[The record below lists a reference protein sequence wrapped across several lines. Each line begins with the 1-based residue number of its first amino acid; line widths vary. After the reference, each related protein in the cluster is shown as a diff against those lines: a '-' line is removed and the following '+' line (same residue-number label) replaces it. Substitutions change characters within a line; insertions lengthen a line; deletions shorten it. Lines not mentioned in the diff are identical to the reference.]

1 MSGTCVNLVRSDAL
15 SLLTA
20 DYVLELLAE
29 ATPLGAIALLTCI
42 LTTSISL
49 LWLSPSPVAA
59 QTSQSDATP
68 TELRGIWLT
77 NIDSDV
83 LFSKAKL
90 AAGIARLKRMNFN
103 TIYPT
108 VLNGGYTLYP
118 SNVAEAVI
126 GTALDPEP
134 GLQNRDMLAEAIA
147 EGHRQ
152 GLAVIPWL
160 EFGLMLPGESS
171 IAKTHPDWIAQRA
184 DGSEVWLEGGR
195 IERRWLSPF
204 HPQVRQFLTAIVAEI
219 AANYDVDGI
228 QFDDHLGLPVDFGYD
243 DYTVKLYQSEHSGK
257 RPPTDH
263 TDPGWVRW
271 RANKISNLTAQLFH
285 TVKAL
290 KPDCVFSLSPNPQ
303 EFAYATYLQ
312 DWSRW
317 ENLGYVEEL
326 IVQVYRSDLPRFVS
340 ELRHPTVQR
349 ARGHVPT
356 GIGILAGLK
365 GRDVPMKQI
374 VEQVET
380 VRKEGLGGV
389 SLFFYETLGNRD
401 RQFTQLFA
409 KPARR
414 RPKP

>member
-1 MSGTCVNLVRSDAL
+1 MHFPPTLKHRRWVAIAIASLF
-15 SLLTA
+15 SLLLTLYFPTTA
-20 DYVLELLAE
+20 
-29 ATPLGAIALLTCI
+29 T
-42 LTTSISL
+42 
-49 LWLSPSPVAA
+49 A
-59 QTSQSDATP
+59 QTNAPATVP
-68 TELRGIWLT
+68 PTAPATEVTELRGVWLT

-90 AAGIARLKRMNFN
+90 KAGIARLKRMNFN
-103 TIYPT
+103 TIYPV

-118 SNVAEAVI
+118 SKVAQAVV

-134 GLQNRDMLAEAIA
+134 RLKNRDMLAEAVA
-147 EGHRQ
+147 EGHQQ

-160 EFGLMLPGESS
+160 EFGLMLPGDTALAQS
-171 IAKTHPDWIAQRA
+171 HPEWIAQRA

-228 QFDDHLGLPVDFGYD
+228 QFDDHLGLPVAFGYD
-243 DYTVKLYQSEHSGK
+243 AYTVKLYQQEHNGK
-257 RPPTDH
+257 RPPTQEN
-263 TDPGWVRW
+263 DPEWVRW
-271 RANKISNLTAQLFH
+271 RADKITELTAQLFH
-285 TVKAL
+285 TVKAI
-290 KPDCVFSLSPNPQ
+290 KPKCVFSMSPNPQ
-303 EFAYATYLQ
+303 EYAYATYLQ

-317 ENLGYVEEL
+317 QNLGYLEEV
-326 IVQVYRSDLPRFVS
+326 IVQVYRNDLPRFVS

-349 ARGHVPT
+349 SNRRIST
-356 GIGILAGLK
+356 NIGILAGLK
-365 GRDVPMKQI
+365 SRDVPMKQI

-389 SLFFYETLGNRD
+389 SFFFYETLGNRD

-414 RPKP
+414 AAVL